1 MDFLNKALAQ
11 VSELFRSMTP
21 GARITAGL
29 LLAVVVVSLGYLF
42 RQTTSGPDAFLFGGE
57 ALSDGELNRIE
68 VALGEAGIAGVREG
82 NRIRVPTGQQT
93 AALAAIADADALP
106 KNFNTILEDA
116 LGKGGP
122 WESSAAARERMK
134 IAKQEALADMIRAMP
149 WVEEAGVVYDEQPP
163 QGLSRT
169 KLVTGS
175 VSVLPAAGELL
186 DARRAKM
193 LQKLVASSLVGM
205 KPDDVAVID
214 LGNGGEYGSG
224 GNAIELLDDEYYQI
238 KIAFEMQRKEAILN
252 VLRDI
257 PGVRVE
263 VNAELDDTKEEITTN
278 VKPDK
283 TSIAATRT
291 VEVKEDSTQTT
302 TKGGGQPGPV
312 AQGPTRQGATESPQ
326 QNSNTVKNEETQTD
340 NIVAVEQSK
349 VVRTRFTPKAV
360 IATVMIPTSYL
371 QSIWKLRNPDA
382 TDPPKPEDL
391 NVVETQTRN
400 KIENLVEPYVMLQA
414 NRGQDTFKYV
424 KVEFLDTLPA
434 PTIEPPSTTSQ
445 AIAWVGRYWSTLA
458 MLGVAMFSLL
468 VLRGVVKS
476 APPAGSLASGSPAPA
491 LTVRS
496 EDTPPREASEK
507 SDQEPAD
514 DRPRLRLKRGKSLKD
529 DLVEIVHEDP
539 DAAAEILRA
548 WIGKVA

>member
-1 MDFLNKALAQ
+1 MDFLNKSLAQ
-11 VSELFRSMTP
+11 LSELFRSMTP

-42 RQTTSGPDAFLFGGE
+42 RQTTVGPDAFLFGGQ

-68 VALGEAGIAGVREG
+68 AALGQAGIVGVREG
-82 NRIRVPTGQQT
+82 SRIRVPTGQQT

-116 LGKGGP
+116 LSKGGP
-122 WESSAAARERMK
+122 WESSAASRERLK

-175 VSVLPAAGELL
+175 VSVLPTMGEVL
-186 DARRAKM
+186 DAHRAKM

-224 GNAIELLDDEYYQI
+224 GNAIELLDDEYYQT

-263 VNAELDDTKEEITTN
+263 VNAELDDTQEEITTN
-278 VKPDK
+278 LKPDK

-291 VEVKEDSTQTT
+291 VEVLENSTQTT

-349 VVRTRFTPKAV
+349 VVRKGFTPKAV

-371 QSIWKLRNPDA
+371 QNIWKLRNPDA

-391 NVVETQTRN
+391 NVVETQTRT

-434 PTIEPPSTTSQ
+434 PTIEPPSTSSR
-445 AIAWVGRYWSTLA
+445 AIAWAGQYWSTLA

-468 VLRGVVKS
+468 VLRGVVKGT
-476 APPAGSLASGSPAPA
+476 PAVSGSGIGAPSPA
-491 LTVRS
+491 LTVHS
-496 EDTPPREASEK
+496 EDTPSSESSEK
-507 SDQEPAD
+507 SNQEPAD
-514 DRPRLRLKRGKSLKD
+514 DRPRLRLKKGKSLKD
-529 DLVEIVHEDP
+529 DLVEIVHDDP
-539 DAAAEILRA
+539 EMAAEILRA

>member
-1 MDFLNKALAQ
+1 MDFLNKSLAQ

-42 RQTTSGPDAFLFGGE
+42 RQTSTGPDAFLFGGQ

-68 VALGEAGIAGVREG
+68 LALGEAGIAGAREG
-82 NRIRVPTGQQT
+82 NRIRVPTSQQT

-106 KNFNTILEDA
+106 KNFNTIFEDA

-122 WESSAAARERMK
+122 WESSATSRERLK

-149 WVEEAGVVYDEQPP
+149 WVEEAGVVYDEQSP

-175 VSVLPAAGELL
+175 VSVLPVVGEVL
-186 DARRAKM
+186 DARRAKI

-224 GNAIELLDDEYYQI
+224 GNAIELLDDEYYQT
-238 KIAFEMQRKEAILN
+238 KIAFEMQRKEAILS

-263 VNAELDDTKEEITTN
+263 VNAELDDTKEEIKTN
-278 VKPDK
+278 LKPDK

-291 VEVKEDSTQTT
+291 VEVTENSTQTT

-326 QNSNTVKNEETQTD
+326 QNSNTVEKEETQTD
-340 NIVAVEQSK
+340 NIVQVEQSK
-349 VVRTRFTPKAV
+349 IVRKGFTPEAV

-371 QSIWKLRNPDA
+371 QSIWKIRNPDA
-382 TDPPKPEDL
+382 TDPPKP
-391 NVVETQTRN
+391 
-400 KIENLVEPYVMLQA
+400 
-414 NRGQDTFKYV
+414 
-424 KVEFLDTLPA
+424 
-434 PTIEPPSTTSQ
+434 
-445 AIAWVGRYWSTLA
+445 
-458 MLGVAMFSLL
+458 
-468 VLRGVVKS
+468 
-476 APPAGSLASGSPAPA
+476 
-491 LTVRS
+491 
-496 EDTPPREASEK
+496 
-507 SDQEPAD
+507 
-514 DRPRLRLKRGKSLKD
+514 D
-529 DLVEIVHEDP
+529 DLTKTW
-539 DAAAEILRA
+539 LSRM
-548 WIGKVA
+548 